1 MEKGKYCAQQ
11 KQNVT
16 VHWKDFVCMLSFF
29 RRAAHES
36 SFDAATNGQEATIAE
51 NLSREGRFLGEQQR
65 KMPSK

>member
-1 MEKGKYCAQQ
+1 MSQCIEQIL
-11 KQNVT
+11 
-16 VHWKDFVCMLSFF
+16 FVFF
-29 RRAAHES
+29 RRGAHES

>member
-1 MEKGKYCAQQ
+1 MS
-11 KQNVT
+11 
-16 VHWKDFVCMLSFF
+16 SFF